1 MIDEDYIKNKF
12 DKALVVFLEETKVAH
27 QLTLEAMA
35 RARSVPHMDRIVH
48 FHETRRG
55 MLEALL
61 EALQGMLDDGSL
73 PSIEKY
79 LETQSCS
86 HFTMTIGVE
95 NKDDLKES

>member
-12 DKALVVFLEETKVAH
+12 DKALAAFLEETKVAH

-35 RARSVPHMDRIVH
+35 RARSVPHMDRILH

-55 MLEALL
+55 MLEALI

-79 LETQSCS
+79 VEMHSCS
-86 HFTMTIGVE
+86 HLTISIGE
-95 NKDDLKES
+95 DISKES